1 MKKIDVSSMYTRNNS
16 DTEFLPKVSSRER
29 GLKKLVKIFFIFFIS
44 FCIFTVDRFIKYS
57 QVLIFPKDMISA
69 NYKRS

>member
-29 GLKKLVKIFFIFFIS
+29 GVKKLVKIFFQFFYFLLYIY
-44 FCIFTVDRFIKYS
+44 CR
-57 QVLIFPKDMISA
+57 
-69 NYKRS
+69 